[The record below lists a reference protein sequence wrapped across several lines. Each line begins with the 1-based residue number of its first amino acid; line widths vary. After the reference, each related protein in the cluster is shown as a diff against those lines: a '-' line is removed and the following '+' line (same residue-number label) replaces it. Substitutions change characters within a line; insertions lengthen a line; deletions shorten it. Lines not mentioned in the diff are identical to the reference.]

1 MPDEALWSPTM
12 PVRIVTDSSCDL
24 DASETDELGI
34 EVVPLSI
41 RFGSDEYT
49 DRVDLSVEEF
59 YAKMARSD
67 TLPETAAPSPG
78 AFEAAFRKQAEAG
91 ADAVV
96 CVTLSAGLSA
106 TMQAAQTAASTL
118 QDELA
123 VRVIDSRSITMGLG
137 TIARVA
143 AQVAADGADVEAVAA
158 TVDDVAERTHVVGTL
173 DTLENVKKGGRI
185 GKGQAFLGSLLS
197 IKPLVDLSTGVLEPA
212 GKARTRR
219 KALEWVRDV
228 VLKQP
233 KVEHLAVIHSM
244 APDVDELLQLLSPAY
259 EPDTVRIAT
268 IGAVIGTHGGPRM
281 IGATWV
287 DPA

>member
-1 MPDEALWSPTM
+1 M

-24 DASETDELGI
+24 DAAEADELGI

-41 RFGSDEYT
+41 RFGSTEYT
-49 DRVDLSVEEF
+49 DRVDLSVEDF
-59 YAKMARSD
+59 YAKMAASP

-78 AFEAAFRKQAEAG
+78 AFASAFRRQAEAG
-91 ADAVV
+91 ADTVV
-96 CVTLSAGLSA
+96 CVTLSSGLSA
-106 TMQAAQTAASTL
+106 TMQAAQGAAN
-118 QDELA
+118 ELEGELD

-137 TIARVA
+137 TIALVA
-143 AQVAADGADVEAVAA
+143 ARAAADGADAATVTA
-158 TVDDVAERTHVVGTL
+158 TVDDLVTRTHVLGTL

-228 VLKQP
+228 VLERP

-244 APDVDELLQLLSPAY
+244 APDLDDLLNLLSPSY
-259 EPDTVRIAT
+259 ERDTIRVAT